1 MSLRHLSAPRLR
13 RSLLLSTLLL
23 AGSFSAHAADEML
36 RKAVG
41 KGAYEMAFSQ
51 QENALWVATSQSR
64 SLDKGGIVYR
74 LDPVTLDVTQIIHND
89 LKPFGATINQQTQT
103 LWFGNTT
110 NSAIT
115 AIDAKSGDVKGRIVL
130 DDRVRSETVKPLQPR
145 ELVAND
151 KTNTVYVTGIGKES
165 VVWVIDGA
173 NLKLKSTITGTGS
186 FGTGLALDADA
197 RRLYLTNGDGELV
210 TIDTDSNKVLNRKK
224 LLDDGKEHFFL
235 NLSLDT
241 AGHRAFITD
250 SKQPEVL
257 VVDIRDGKVLE
268 KIAAPESLA
277 VLFNPVRNEVY
288 VTHRQ
293 AGKVSVIDAKSYKV
307 VKTLDTPTH
316 PNSLTLSADG
326 KTLFVTVKQASSRQ
340 KEATQPDDV
349 IRIAL

>member
-1 MSLRHLSAPRLR
+1 
-13 RSLLLSTLLL
+13 LLSTLLL

-210 TIDTDSNKVLNRKK
+210 TIDTDSNKVLSRKK